1 MEDDNTVAVSP
12 EASSEC
18 LKPHLVMRD
27 GRASTTSM
35 AIAKH
40 FGKRHDNVLRDIKN
54 LECSE
59 EFRLLNFEECLK
71 INVLANNRSEPY
83 FNITRDGFAFL
94 AMGFT
99 GAKAAAWKEAYIGA
113 FNAME
118 QALLARMRSD
128 LEHTKLDLAKTTEEC
143 CRIDRYR
150 VDAVWRHKRLLD
162 GYRRRDTW
170 LKQLASENTNKQAT
184 LNRVSSRITGL
195 EEFGAL
201 MAVTRLRTVDAMVL
215 GYLLRRCAVESR
227 MGVAWVEV
235 TVPHICSALNWNSTY
250 QVASALKQLERDEL
264 IRCLRQGARRR
275 LYFADPDVVIER
287 LRAIL
292 DDVGTSE
299 GLMAV
304 PDSLSPLAPGLR
316 GLLPVTT
323 DVAGG
328 CLVSAEE
335 AERIGRLRG
344 DDGSKPRSRH
354 LRLVRMVKKAT

>member
-1 MEDDNTVAVSP
+1 MMEDDQVVANLP
-12 EASSEC
+12 EASSEI

-40 FGKRHDNVLRDIKN
+40 FGKRHDNVIQSIDN
-54 LECSE
+54 LDCSE
-59 EFRLLNFEECLK
+59 EFRLLNFKETVYHRPNPSGGKAIE
-71 INVLANNRSEPY
+71 ARMFE
-83 FNITRDGFAFL
+83 ITRDGFAFL

-99 GAKAAAWKEAYIGA
+99 GAKAAAWKEAYIAA

-118 QALLARMRSD
+118 QALLARMQSD
-128 LEHTKLDLAKTTEEC
+128 LEKTTQEC
-143 CRIDRYR
+143 RWIDRHR

-162 GYRRRDTW
+162 GYQRRETW
-170 LKQLASENTNKQAT
+170 LEQLARENASKQAT
-184 LNRVSSRITGL
+184 LKRVSSRITGL

-201 MAVTRLRTVDAMVL
+201 MAVTRLRSVDAMVL

-227 MGVAWVEV
+227 MGVAWVEA

-250 QVASALKQLERDEL
+250 QVAGALKQLEQDEL

-275 LYFADPDVVIER
+275 LYFADPNVVVER
-287 LRAIL
+287 LQVVL
-292 DDVGTSE
+292 DDVGTPE
-299 GLMAV
+299 GLIAV

-316 GLLPVTT
+316 DLLPVTT
-323 DVAGG
+323 EVAGG

-354 LRLVRMVKKAT
+354 LRLVRTPKKQST